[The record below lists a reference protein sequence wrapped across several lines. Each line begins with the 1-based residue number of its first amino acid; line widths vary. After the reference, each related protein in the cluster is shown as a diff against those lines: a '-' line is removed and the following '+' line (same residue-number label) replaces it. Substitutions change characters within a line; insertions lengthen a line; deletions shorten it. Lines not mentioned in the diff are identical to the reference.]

1 MQDDNP
7 ETQDNRR
14 IGSYMIYL
22 MWIVLLAVAALLLEG
37 WLDRRHN
44 PNSRIEILAS
54 SEGRTE
60 IILKRNAHGHYVA
73 SGFINGRDAL
83 FFLDTGATDVVIPAG
98 ITDGYGLKRGPSH
111 QVHTANGVITVY
123 STRLDSIQ
131 LGPLGMRDIRANI
144 NPHMDGDSI
153 LLGMSFLKH
162 LNITQRGDQLILG
175 IAD

>member
-1 MQDDNP
+1 MQDDKP
-7 ETQDNRR
+7 DTQENRR
-14 IGSYMIYL
+14 LGSYMIYL

-54 SEGRTE
+54 PDGRTE
-60 IILKRNAHGHYVA
+60 IILKRNTYGHYVA

-98 ITDGYGLKRGPSH
+98 IADQYGLKRGPSH
-111 QVHTANGVITVY
+111 QAHTANGVITVY

-131 LGPLGMRDIRANI
+131 LGPLGMRDIRASI

-162 LNITQRGDQLILG
+162 LHITQRGDQLILG
-175 IAD
+175 VID